1 VRANATKYGVR
12 PERIGAFGHSA
23 GAQLAALLGME
34 DTPHSSD
41 LALGQYSS
49 KVQAV
54 VDVSGP
60 TDFTVHQDADS
71 LAFLTSFLGDSPR
84 DRIAASPAL
93 VASKATSPF
102 LIVHGTRDDNVPISQ
117 AKELYAKLQQL
128 GVPAKFV
135 QVDDVHTFQ
144 TPEARRTLAIETVAF
159 FNRYLVEAP

>member
-1 VRANATKYGVR
+1 
-12 PERIGAFGHSA
+12 
-23 GAQLAALLGME
+23 
-34 DTPHSSD
+34 
-41 LALGQYSS
+41 
-49 KVQAV
+49 
-54 VDVSGP
+54 
-60 TDFTVHQDADS
+60 
-71 LAFLTSFLGDSPR
+71 
-84 DRIAASPAL
+84 

-102 LIVHGTRDDNVPISQ
+102 LIIHGTRDDNVPISQ